1 MCFIFR
7 TCYPCNNSER
17 MIEEII
23 PESSFYH
30 PQSFAIDSDNDHIY
44 WSDRSYNA
52 IIRSNLDG
60 SNETVIING
69 SCFGIGHLTLD
80 VKNR

>member
-1 MCFIFR
+1 
-7 TCYPCNNSER
+7 

-23 PESSFYH
+23 PKSSLYH
-30 PQSFAIDSDNDHIY
+30 PISFAIDSDNDHIY
-44 WSDRSYNA
+44 WSDSSYDA

-69 SCFGIGHLTLD
+69 SGFGIGHLTLD